1 MRKVKLII
9 KKSLIKENYL
19 FHMNQKQIKNFMF
32 Q

>member
-9 KKSLIKENYL
+9 KKIINKKNYL